1 MDKLTDVLGSKF
13 VENRYEL
20 SKINVFLMKNNN
32 SRPLGID
39 FSKIGSLETHIRLNL
54 EVSISNYLTELE
66 KLSNDG
72 VIMRKCHFRMIDH
85 FRMITLSFIIHCTAF
100 ETLSH
105 FSLVTTLMKG
115 LLCFDILRISGFG
128 IFLEIIVEFPI

>member
-1 MDKLTDVLGSKF
+1 
-13 VENRYEL
+13 L
-20 SKINVFLMKNNN
+20 SKINGFLMKNNN

-54 EVSISNYLTELE
+54 EVSISNSLTELE

-85 FRMITLSFIIHCTAF
+85 FRMITLSF
-100 ETLSH
+100 
-105 FSLVTTLMKG
+105 
-115 LLCFDILRISGFG
+115 DD
-128 IFLEIIVEFPI
+128 